1 MRVPTYAAIRRTCTR
16 LDRTLDASGGDPAVA
31 IKLDARFLR
40 EHGYGALSRDQ
51 ANMLLKAIYDAA
63 ETIVGVQL
71 AADMTSEQLDA
82 FERFIDASDEAGA
95 LAWLERNFSDYK
107 ERVGQV
113 MSLIG
118 KELRATAS
126 RVNGEA
132 DGSEGGE

>member
-1 MRVPTYAAIRRTCTR
+1 M
-16 LDRTLDASGGDPAVA
+16 A